1 MSDSN
6 PERLRALIEVALKGA
21 ENGPCASVGIV
32 ARRSRVPTLLTEL
45 SNCVVVVGASGR
57 LLESIDRA
65 ASVACGA
72 HVFHANL
79 KNAASVATQARP
91 FALIVAK
98 DMYEFGGAE
107 FDALAKDVSA
117 ELIVVPHTVQSP
129 VLTAL
134 IVEAAARLS

>member
-1 MSDSN
+1 M
-6 PERLRALIEVALKGA
+6 
-21 ENGPCASVGIV
+21 
-32 ARRSRVPTLLTEL
+32 ARRSRVPTLITEL
-45 SNCVVVVGASGR
+45 SNVVVSVGATGR

-65 ASVACGA
+65 ASAACGA

-79 KNAASVATQARP
+79 KNAASIATESRP

-98 DMYEFGGAE
+98 DMYEFGGEE
-107 FDALAKDVSA
+107 FDALARDVRA

-134 IVEAAARLS
+134 IVEAASRLS